1 MASIDEVIA
10 LAVRGQG
17 GGNSFVLVRLTVT
30 VLFALIGIV
39 ELSVAVLGALLA
51 CVLGEPAIVA
61 VDRLVSGRAALEVLG
76 TGGDDGQEGSES
88 SEDEDV
94 HS

>member
-1 MASIDEVIA
+1 
-10 LAVRGQG
+10 
-17 GGNSFVLVRLTVT
+17 LTVT

-76 TGGDDGQEGSES
+76 TGGDDGQEGSET
-88 SEDEDV
+88 SEYEDV
-94 HS
+94 HSSAKKPIVRRTERGAMWWMDGLGY